1 MYGYPFPAL
10 STSINVT
17 TNYPA
22 TTGVLFELEELEE
35 FNNYT
40 ISVAAVNS
48 NGTGPYTA
56 NITVQ
61 TQPDGKYIACTISM
75 MNKELYLRIS
85 FPAPSGAPTNISIS
99 VSGRTLYAVWY
110 PPVATER
117 NGIITSYDF
126 TYIGSPID
134 TNTTVISVSA
144 ISDQEANIVLS
155 VNDIEEFNSY
165 TIRIIAV
172 NSVGVG
178 TQSDAI
184 VIQTPSDGE
193 L

>member
-1 MYGYPFPAL
+1 M
-10 STSINVT
+10 
-17 TNYPA
+17 
-22 TTGVLFELEELEE
+22 
-35 FNNYT
+35 
-40 ISVAAVNS
+40 
-48 NGTGPYTA
+48 
-56 NITVQ
+56 
-61 TQPDGKYIACTISM
+61 
-75 MNKELYLRIS
+75 
-85 FPAPSGAPTNISIS
+85 
-99 VSGRTLYAVWY
+99 SGRTLYAVWY

-144 ISDQEANIVLS
+144 ISDQEANIVLN

-172 NSVGVG
+172 NSVGMG

>member
-1 MYGYPFPAL
+1 M
-10 STSINVT
+10 
-17 TNYPA
+17 
-22 TTGVLFELEELEE
+22 
-35 FNNYT
+35 
-40 ISVAAVNS
+40 
-48 NGTGPYTA
+48 
-56 NITVQ
+56 
-61 TQPDGKYIACTISM
+61 
-75 MNKELYLRIS
+75 
-85 FPAPSGAPTNISIS
+85 
-99 VSGRTLYAVWY
+99 WY

-144 ISDQEANIVLS
+144 ISDQEATIALS

-165 TIRIIAV
+165 TIRINAV
-172 NSVGVG
+172 NSVGMG

-193 L
+193 FEFILSCPI

>member
-1 MYGYPFPAL
+1 M
-10 STSINVT
+10 
-17 TNYPA
+17 
-22 TTGVLFELEELEE
+22 
-35 FNNYT
+35 
-40 ISVAAVNS
+40 
-48 NGTGPYTA
+48 
-56 NITVQ
+56 
-61 TQPDGKYIACTISM
+61 
-75 MNKELYLRIS
+75 
-85 FPAPSGAPTNISIS
+85 
-99 VSGRTLYAVWY
+99 WY

-144 ISDQEANIVLS
+144 ISDQEATIALS

-165 TIRIIAV
+165 TIRINAV
-172 NSVGVG
+172 NSVGMG